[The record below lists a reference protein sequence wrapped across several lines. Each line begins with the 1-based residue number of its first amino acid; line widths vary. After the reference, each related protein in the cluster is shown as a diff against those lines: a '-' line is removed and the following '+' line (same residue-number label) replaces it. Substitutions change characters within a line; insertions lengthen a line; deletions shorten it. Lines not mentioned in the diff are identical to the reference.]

1 MAFLIH
7 NFRIWSAGIFFLL
20 TLSVTALNASPS
32 SQERWYFTH
41 LTTDDGLPFNNIS
54 AITQDSNGFVWIAT
68 EDGLS
73 RYDGR
78 VFKNFDKAALGLDS
92 DFITYLCADAEGN
105 LWVGTD
111 NGACRYDFLRDRF
124 IPLDMQSDMGTGVRG
139 KVTHISID
147 ENSLVWMSVNGLGL
161 FSFNPRSGELK
172 NYFCENGRTTLPF
185 NIRTFVIDGNGDFWF
200 SLYFSDI
207 WHSDGSLEE
216 MERVGIAGWKEN
228 DDVVAMERI
237 GQGKILLSSWKNGLC
252 EFDCKKRSFRSLLAP
267 LPGRRPRNM
276 FYDRNAR
283 RAWISTSGG
292 LCMFD
297 CNTMDTM
304 QLSSNVRD
312 RFSLSGNNVTAAFVD
327 ASGGLWA
334 ATLSSGLNYASGY
347 HKNFRKYYM
356 ADGENID
363 GCFIM
368 DITEDSSGRVWCAS
382 ENKGLLYLDPNDDSL
397 HIFRSS
403 LLTSVR
409 SLCCDGTT
417 LWIGAWGGIWQLDT
431 STRRVRLH
439 TQIKD
444 NAYIIY
450 KSSSDGI
457 FVGFPLGLMAYD
469 RGSDTFVTI
478 PEFDGMYVTGIVET
492 FSGDLW
498 VSTYADGIWRYS
510 SSGEGET
517 VHYGYGESG
526 NRHIPVDKFTCI
538 YEDSDGG
545 IWAGSYGEGF
555 LLYDKA
561 SDSFRSYDSDG
572 VLPSRIAFSMV
583 EDMGGRMWVAT
594 SRGIVSFKYSSREF
608 RSYTTADG
616 LLDDMVEGHR
626 ALSTQSGDMYFSSNN
641 GLVRFNPYM
650 FFTANI
656 VPPLVLTDFTVNDLP
671 VFPEEG
677 GILRENIDRTGKI
690 VLQHSQNSFG
700 AGISLLGVASPAS
713 AECCYMLEGYDDDWR
728 TLDASGRFRYTNV
741 PAGTYRLKVKGFDG
755 NTIWNELHPDV
766 EIVVKEV
773 FYRTTGAYVLYVL
786 MAFVLVALIVYLSY
800 RAAVT
805 REGKKREKERTAREQ
820 ELFHEKISF
829 FYNIIHEIK
838 TPLTLIHTPLQNI
851 LAMDG
856 LEKEVRDDLTVIGN
870 NTDYLDKLVKE
881 LLDFVRIEENG
892 WVLEYRTV
900 DLVEKID
907 FLKFNFQETIRTKNI
922 SVTFSYEDEHLPI
935 SVDEAALLKMLNNLI
950 HNAVKYA
957 ESYIAISVRQDGEFA
972 EVSVRNDGPAI
983 PVERREE
990 IFKPFVQYSNERQ
1003 PYSQSFGI
1011 GLSLARTLAQ
1021 MHGGSLSLSD
1031 RSDCTEFLL
1040 RLPLHHQENHSVADT
1055 QDGSRETAVEDS
1067 EGSDRPQLLVVED
1080 NEDLRSYLVRKL
1092 SAHYRVLSA
1101 PSAELAIKLIEDNDV
1116 DIILTDIALGG
1127 MSGIELCRKVASDFE
1142 TSHIPVVVLSAI
1154 SSTKTKITC
1163 MESGASLYIE
1173 KPFSLDYLIGS
1184 LEVIAKKRSALKSA
1198 HITGGKSAAPEDYD
1212 ITTSDEEFLSK
1223 LDRAILDNLSDT
1235 EFGND
1240 ALAEILCLSKST
1252 LIRKTKGL
1260 LGTTPND
1267 YIRTRRL
1274 NIAAAM
1280 LTKGSCRINEVCY
1293 SVGFNTPSYFT
1304 KCFKK
1309 QFGVQPAEYMRDHS
1323 GKDMAEASD
1332 SQ

>member
-1 MAFLIH
+1 MLKV
-7 NFRIWSAGIFFLL
+7 WSAGILFLL
-20 TLSVTALNASPS
+20 TVAVSEASATLS
-32 SQERWYFTH
+32 ERWYFTH
-41 LTTDDGLPFNNIS
+41 FTTEDGLPFNNITS
-54 AITQDSNGFVWIAT
+54 ITQDSNGFIWIAT

-78 VFKNFDKAALGLDS
+78 SFKNFSKHELGLGS
-92 DFITYLCADAEGN
+92 DFITFLCPDRDGN
-105 LWVGTD
+105 LWIGSD
-111 NGACRYDFLRDRF
+111 NGACRYDFLHDRF
-124 IPLDMQSDMGTGVRG
+124 IPLDMPSDKGTGVRG
-139 KVTHISID
+139 KVTHIFIDPDSI
-147 ENSLVWMSVNGLGL
+147 VWMSVNGLGL
-161 FSFNPRSGELK
+161 FSFNQQSGELK
-172 NYFCENGRTTLPF
+172 NFFCENGRTTLPF

-207 WHSDGSLEE
+207 WHSDGSLQQ
-216 MERVGIAGWKEN
+216 MERVGMAGWKEN

-237 GQGKILLSSWKNGLC
+237 GQGTILLSSWKNGLC
-252 EFDCKKRSFRSLLAP
+252 EFDCKRRSFRVLVPPAS
-267 LPGRRPRNM
+267 GRRPKGM
-276 FYDRNAR
+276 FYDSRNR
-283 RAWISTSGG
+283 RVWECTTVG
-292 LCMFD
+292 LSMYD
-297 CNTMDTM
+297 CNTCGTSLL
-304 QLSSNVRD
+304 QANVRD
-312 RFSLSGNNVTAAFVD
+312 RFSLSGNIVTAAFVD
-327 ASGGLWA
+327 ATGGLWA
-334 ATLSSGLNYASGY
+334 AALSSGLNYASGY
-347 HKNFRKYYM
+347 HKNFLKYYM
-356 ADGENID
+356 ADGENLD
-363 GCFIM
+363 GCFVM
-368 DITEDSSGRVWCAS
+368 DVAEDASGRIWCAS
-382 ENKGLLYLDPNDDSL
+382 ENMGLLYLDPSEDRL
-397 HIFRSS
+397 HHFSS
-403 LLTSVR
+403 FLPSNSR
-409 SLCCDGTT
+409 CLCCDGNI
-417 LWIGAWGGIWQLDT
+417 LWIGGWGGIWQLDT
-431 STRRVRLH
+431 RTGRVLQH
-439 TQIKD
+439 TQMKD
-444 NAYIIY
+444 NAHRIY
-450 KSSSDGI
+450 KTSSDEI
-457 FVGFPLGLMAYD
+457 LVGFPLGLMSYD
-469 RGSDTFVTI
+469 RSSGRFVPI
-478 PEFDGMYVTGIVET
+478 PEFDGMYVTDMVET
-492 FSGDLW
+492 FGGDLW
-498 VSTYADGIWRYS
+498 VSTYADGIWRYPV
-510 SSGEGET
+510 SGNGEM
-517 VHYGYGESG
+517 VHYGSTESG
-526 NRHIPVDKFTCI
+526 SRHIPVDKFMCI
-538 YEDSDGG
+538 YEDSKGG

-555 LLYDKA
+555 LLYDRDL
-561 SDSFRSYDSDG
+561 DSFSSYDSQG

-583 EDMGGRMWVAT
+583 EDMDGRMWVAT
-594 SRGIVSFKYSSREF
+594 SRGIVSFKYPSMEF

-616 LLDDMVEGHR
+616 LLDDMVEGHS
-626 ALSTQSGDMYFSSNN
+626 ALPTSSGDIYFSSNN
-641 GLVRFNPYM
+641 GLIRFNPGR
-650 FFTANI
+650 FFTANV
-656 VPPLVLTDFTVNDLP
+656 VPPIVITDFTVNDLP
-671 VFPEEG
+671 VVPGDG
-677 GILRENIDRTGKI
+677 GILSENIDRTERI

-728 TLDASGRFRYTNV
+728 KLDGSGRFRYTNV
-741 PAGTYRLKVKGFDG
+741 PPGTYRLKVKGFDG

-773 FYRTTGAYVLYVL
+773 FYRSTAAYVLYVL
-786 MAFVLVALIVYLSY
+786 VGLALILLIVYLSY

-805 REGKKREKERTAREQ
+805 REGKKREKEQAAREQ

-851 LAMDG
+851 LSMDG

-870 NTDYLDKLVKE
+870 NTEYLDKLVKE

-922 SVTFSYEDEHLPI
+922 SVTFSHEDGHLPI

-957 ESYIAISVRQDGEFA
+957 ESYIAISARQDGEFA

-983 PVERREE
+983 PPERREE

-1021 MHGGSLSLSD
+1021 MHGGSLVLSD
-1031 RSDCTEFLL
+1031 REDCTEFVL
-1040 RLPLHHQENHSVADT
+1040 RLPLHHAENQSVEADGT
-1055 QDGSRETAVEDS
+1055 GALEPAAEEAPV
-1067 EGSDRPQLLVVED
+1067 SDRQLVLVVED
-1080 NEDLRSYLVRKL
+1080 NEDLLAYLVRKL
-1092 SAHYRVLSA
+1092 SAYYRVLSA
-1101 PSAELAIKLIEDNDV
+1101 PSAEMALTLIADNEV

-1127 MSGIELCRKVASDFE
+1127 MSGIELCRKVTSDFE

-1173 KPFSLDYLIGS
+1173 KPFSLDYLLGS
-1184 LEVIAKKRSALKSA
+1184 LEVISKKRSALKAA
-1198 HITGGKSAAPEDYD
+1198 HVSTGKSAGAPADYD
-1212 ITTSDEEFLSK
+1212 ITTSDEEFLAK

-1240 ALAEILCLSKST
+1240 SLAEILCLSKST

-1267 YIRTRRL
+1267 YIRTKRL

-1280 LTKGSCRINEVCY
+1280 LSKGSCRINEVCY

-1309 QFGVQPAEYMRDHS
+1309 QFGVQPAEYMKDHS
-1323 GKDMAEASD
+1323 AKDVEDESVEGN
-1332 SQ
+1332 